1 MRKIL
6 LLLTVFLAACSGGNS
21 DGPAL
26 TFADFDNPPTTSEVL
41 GGSSTTSPLPAST
54 TTSSTSTTTSTTLLV
69 IDTPGPVTIL
79 TSSDYSVLQGRGAP
93 RRLVDA
99 PVEAGF
105 DDLDGGFLF
114 QMPGAGSDTAADQR
128 IFWSRASNPEAQPY
142 LDVNDGSLLKLW
154 AVEPIDGAPTMILT
168 ITDDA
173 DDPVQRIERLV
184 VFDFV
189 TGDRVLGEVGSAGS
203 GPTAISYGGG
213 RFILEQLSGS
223 QSRFE
228 FRNDQGAVID
238 LASNPHKGC
247 SDDPTCPT
255 TPALDPSGSFLAYL
269 QPAADETVDLVVY
282 DVDLGEEI
290 GRIGLPE
297 GAAGASGLDFDASTV
312 IVNPADRDGRAIV
325 VDTERAT
332 VGEFGLA
339 GVVQFLRSE
348 PGFDGPIELLTG
360 ADAGA

>member
-1 MRKIL
+1 MRKTL
-6 LLLTVFLAACSGGNS
+6 LLFAILLAACSGGSS

-41 GGSSTTSPLPAST
+41 GGSSTTSTPAPAP

-79 TSSDYSVLQGRGAP
+79 SSTDYSILEGRGAP
-93 RRLVDA
+93 RRLLEA
-99 PVEAGF
+99 PVAVGF
-105 DDLDGGFLF
+105 DDLQGGFVF
-114 QMPGAGSDTAADQR
+114 QLPGAGVDTDADQR
-128 IFWSRASNPEAQPY
+128 IFWSRSSNPEAQPF
-142 LDVNDGSLLKLW
+142 LDVTDGSLLKLW
-154 AVEPIDGAPTMILT
+154 GVELIDDAPTMILT
-168 ITDDA
+168 IADDA
-173 DDPVQRIERLV
+173 DDPAVRTDRLV

-189 TGDRVLGEVGSAGS
+189 AGDRVLGEVGTAGS
-203 GPTAISYGGG
+203 GPKSISYGGG
-213 RFILEQLSGS
+213 RFILEQRAGS

-255 TPALDPSGSFLAYL
+255 TPALDESGSFLAYL
-269 QPAADETVDLVVY
+269 QAPPGGTTELVVY

-290 GRIGLPE
+290 QRIELP
-297 GAAGASGLDFDASTV
+297 ADARRASGLDFYGTTV
-312 IVNPADRDGRAIV
+312 LVNPSDQEGRAII

-332 VGEFGLA
+332 VGEFGLP
-339 GVVQFLRSE
+339 GIIRFLRTG
-348 PGFDGPIELLTG
+348 PGFDGPIELSG
-360 ADAGA
+360 ADAGT